1 MLAASCH
8 SRVWKSFS
16 VVRRGQKELPSNQ
29 SRATAIWRLF
39 IFVRLHR
46 QEVVLAADAR
56 HFRSPGLGRNDDL
69 IHILDGLAEKA
80 AQHGSVSRADAVA
93 TVANER
99 LVFQR
104 RLHGCMS
111 LACGRMLM
119 GKYFLLMASY
129 LPFLKMVSSAALTLF
144 SNPVSPFRNATP
156 APAPM
161 NLASMKGWP
170 LTSKFLP
177 SLVLSHSSI
186 GNCAANT
193 ASRRPL
199 PRSRLWS
206 GTAA

>member
-93 TVANER
+93 TGASGGVD
-99 LVFQR
+99 QR
-104 RLHGCMS
+104 SPMS
-111 LACGRMLM
+111 AW
-119 GKYFLLMASY
+119 F
-129 LPFLKMVSSAALTLF
+129 SSAGFMVACHW
-144 SNPVSPFRNATP
+144 
-156 APAPM
+156 
-161 NLASMKGWP
+161 LADE
-170 LTSKFLP
+170 
-177 SLVLSHSSI
+177 
-186 GNCAANT
+186 C
-193 ASRRPL
+193 
-199 PRSRLWS
+199 
-206 GTAA
+206 